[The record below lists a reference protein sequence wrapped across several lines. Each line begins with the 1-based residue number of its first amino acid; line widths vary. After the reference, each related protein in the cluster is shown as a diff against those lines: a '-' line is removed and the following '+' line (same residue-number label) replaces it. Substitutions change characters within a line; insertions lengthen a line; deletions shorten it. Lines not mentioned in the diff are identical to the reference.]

1 MAMMPGVAFEKSTA
15 AMMVFMVCFGY
26 HGKGVGERR
35 KMEGLENAKGR
46 GMRSGVFREGG
57 HGVGEM
63 IRFLHTRIR
72 VRDLDRSI
80 SFYKNLGYELGEL
93 KDSPQGN
100 SLAFLELPGNE
111 VFLELCHSPEYT
123 ATCPE
128 DLMHTCLGVPD
139 IVAYC
144 DGVEKAGIEIWPSGW
159 REKFLNDE
167 KKMAFVTDP
176 DGYEVEILER

>member
-1 MAMMPGVAFEKSTA
+1 
-15 AMMVFMVCFGY
+15 
-26 HGKGVGERR
+26 
-35 KMEGLENAKGR
+35 
-46 GMRSGVFREGG
+46 
-57 HGVGEM
+57 M

-72 VRDLDRSI
+72 VKNLDSSI
-80 SFYKNLGYELGEL
+80 EFYKKLGYSVGKF

-100 SLAFLELPGNE
+100 SLAFLELPGND
-111 VFLELCHSPEYT
+111 VFLELCHSPDYT

-128 DLMHTCLGVPD
+128 DLMHTALGVDD
-139 IVAYC
+139 IIAYC

-159 REKFLNDE
+159 REKFKAED

>member
-1 MAMMPGVAFEKSTA
+1 MKHSDRT
-15 AMMVFMVCFGY
+15 
-26 HGKGVGERR
+26 
-35 KMEGLENAKGR
+35 
-46 GMRSGVFREGG
+46 
-57 HGVGEM
+57 M

-80 SFYKNLGYELGEL
+80 AFYATLGYVAGER

-100 SLAFLELPGNE
+100 SLVFLELPGNE
-111 VFLELCHSPEYT
+111 VFLELCHSPDYA
-123 ATCPE
+123 ATCPD

-144 DGVEKAGIEIWPSGW
+144 ATLEAAGIDIWPAGW
-159 REKFLNDE
+159 RDKFTGGGR
-167 KKMAFVTDP
+167 KMAFVTDP